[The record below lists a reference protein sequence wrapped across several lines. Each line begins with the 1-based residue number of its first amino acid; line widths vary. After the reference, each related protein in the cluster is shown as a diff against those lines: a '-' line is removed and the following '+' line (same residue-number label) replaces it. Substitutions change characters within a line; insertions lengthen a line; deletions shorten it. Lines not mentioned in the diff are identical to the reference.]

1 MRIRNLV
8 ILMAMTVLVCALFS
22 VTQVVAD
29 RKTADLDGHVR
40 GLSFSKSVPNMLN
53 YQGYLADSADSAAVT
68 DTLQM
73 TFRLYNADMGGS
85 ERWSEDHT
93 DVPVIGGL
101 FSVLLGEV
109 TPFPEGLFDGSTLW
123 LQTEVGA
130 EVLSPRKPLVSMAY
144 SVRAQT
150 ADHAAEADHAV
161 HADTALFSQPDEDW
175 TISGNDIYSAVTGNV
190 GIGDM
195 TPSEKLDVNGN
206 INVNGKVMYA
216 SPRTHYFVVGG
227 EAFHPGENV
236 DYRNSYGNGGAYMVS
251 GAGAMVAPVHLPHGA
266 EVIELKVFF
275 NDNSASDMSVSLN
288 RLSLIGGAYT
298 ILASVS
304 STGVSGYGSRTETSI
319 SQAII
324 NNTAYGYLIYAY
336 SGSWNSAL
344 KIMGALVTY
353 TIDEAP

>member
-1 MRIRNLV
+1 MRTRNLV
-8 ILMAMTVLVCALFS
+8 IWMAMIVLVCALFPAI
-22 VTQVVAD
+22 QVAAD

-53 YQGYLADSADSAAVT
+53 YQGYLADSGDSAAVT

-73 TFRLYNADMGGS
+73 TFRLYDADMGGS
-85 ERWSEDHT
+85 ELWSEDHT
-93 DVPVIGGL
+93 DVPVMGGL

-109 TPFPEGLFDGSTLW
+109 TPFPGGLFDGSTLW
-123 LQTEVGA
+123 LQTEVGV

-144 SVRAQT
+144 SVRAQM
-150 ADHAAEADHAV
+150 ADHAV
-161 HADTALFSQPDEDW
+161 YADTVVHSQPDEDW
-175 TISGNDIYSAVTGNV
+175 TVSGNDIYSAVTGNV

-206 INVNGKVMYA
+206 INVDGKVMYA

-227 EAFHPGENV
+227 EAFHPGSNV
-236 DYRNSYGNGGAYMVS
+236 DYQNSYGNGGAYIVS
-251 GAGAMVAPVHLPHGA
+251 GGGAMVAPVHLPHGA

-275 NDNSASDMSVSLN
+275 NDNSGSDMSVSLD
-288 RLSLIGGAYT
+288 RLSLTGGVYF
-298 ILASVS
+298 LMASVS
-304 STGVSGYGSRTETSI
+304 SAGVSGYGSRTDTSI
-319 SQAII
+319 SEAII

-336 SGSWNSAL
+336 SGSWSSAL

-353 TIDEAP
+353 TIAEAP